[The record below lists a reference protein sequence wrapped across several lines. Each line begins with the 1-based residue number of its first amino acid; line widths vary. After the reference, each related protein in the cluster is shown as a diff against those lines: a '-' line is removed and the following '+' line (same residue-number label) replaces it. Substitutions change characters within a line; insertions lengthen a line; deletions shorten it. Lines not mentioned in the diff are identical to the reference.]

1 MICYFFSWFQV
12 FTKKA
17 KALLLAIA
25 IAIAMFCKV
34 CFDAS
39 KSDYKTHNVRD
50 SASNVVCPLLLNTKC
65 RTCGYFGHTTKYCK
79 LGNNARSKAY
89 VRPPVKVHVSVPVS
103 VPLKRGAFAC
113 LDEEICKDA
122 CEDNVSPTGVE
133 ACVAEACVAEA
144 CVAEAC
150 VAEACVAEACVAEA
164 CVAEE
169 LDFDKETIIWGVGF
183 KSMIGKRWADVVGC

>member
-1 MICYFFSWFQV
+1 LICYFFSWFQV

-17 KALLLAIA
+17 KALLATTLVLLC
-25 IAIAMFCKV
+25 AIAMFCKV

-89 VRPPVKVHVSVPVS
+89 VRPAVKVHVPVS
-103 VPLKRGAFAC
+103 VPLKMGVFAC
-113 LDEEICKDA
+113 LDEDICDDA
-122 CEDNVSPTGVE
+122 CENVSPTGV
-133 ACVAEACVAEA
+133 
-144 CVAEAC
+144 
-150 VAEACVAEACVAEA
+150 EA

-169 LDFDKETIIWGVGF
+169 LDFDKETIIWGVGL

>member
-1 MICYFFSWFQV
+1 
-12 FTKKA
+12 
-17 KALLLAIA
+17 
-25 IAIAMFCKV
+25 MFCKV

-79 LGNNARSKAY
+79 LENNARSKAY
-89 VRPPVKVHVSVPVS
+89 VRPAVKVHVSVPVQ

-133 ACVAEACVAEA
+133 ACVAEACVAE
-144 CVAEAC
+144 
-150 VAEACVAEACVAEA
+150 
-164 CVAEE
+164 E

>member
-17 KALLLAIA
+17 KALLATALVLLC
-25 IAIAMFCKV
+25 AIAMFCKV

-89 VRPPVKVHVSVPVS
+89 VRPAVKVHVHVSVPVS

-113 LDEEICKDA
+113 LDEEICEDA
-122 CEDNVSPTGVE
+122 CDDNVSPTGVE
-133 ACVAEACVAEA
+133 ACVAEACVAEG
-144 CVAEAC
+144 CF
-150 VAEACVAEACVAEA
+150 
-164 CVAEE
+164 AEE
-169 LDFDKETIIWGVGF
+169 MDFDKDTIIWGVGL